1 MIKSLQKAMALLSV
15 ISDGR
20 GEPVRI
26 MDISEKTGIPRPS
39 CAHILE
45 TLAHDGYVVRLS
57 HTDGYVLGPSLYHL
71 TRSGRYDERLV
82 ALSRPILHSIEK
94 RSGGTVILSVIKG
107 GHKFIIDYLDGEQNV
122 FPERQ
127 RIITD
132 DIYRTA
138 TGRVI
143 LARMNGEGRRAI
155 YDRYGA
161 PDPSHWSGIFSFTEL
176 SERLDALARE
186 PVVISG
192 LDEEGRASHE
202 FFGLASPILKN
213 GACIGAL
220 GIAYR
225 SSIGEYA
232 DKELIALASS
242 LVRRGAATISQKC
255 SD

>member
-132 DIYRTA
+132 EIYTKR
-138 TGRVI
+138 
-143 LARMNGEGRRAI
+143 
-155 YDRYGA
+155 DRY
-161 PDPSHWSGIFSFTEL
+161 
-176 SERLDALARE
+176 
-186 PVVISG
+186 
-192 LDEEGRASHE
+192 
-202 FFGLASPILKN
+202 
-213 GACIGAL
+213 
-220 GIAYR
+220 
-225 SSIGEYA
+225 
-232 DKELIALASS
+232 SS
-242 LVRRGAATISQKC
+242 LGGREAPFRKAFSSYPRSRRNGRE
-255 SD
+255 DW